1 MHSGRSP
8 CLNCWWHSQVQTHCL
23 SPPENR
29 PPDLCWGGEGTVGL
43 HLLLSWLAPSSPARS
58 GPHQVHLPRPQNH
71 PTLAWESSGRLWHG
85 GWLADILGDPCL
97 PTLAQ
102 NLPNL
107 VVCTSCRN
115 IPNTCT
121 STLKKTPSRAPTT
134 SPVCLSPA
142 RGLWAT
148 GRHRCYKCSPGSD
161 RGAGR
166 GPAWGGCPG
175 QQGVLGCHLWEGVQL
190 AWPQA

>member
-8 CLNCWWHSQVQTHCL
+8 CLNCWWYSQVQTHCL
-23 SPPENR
+23 PPPENR

-43 HLLLSWLAPSSPARS
+43 HLLLSWLAPYPPPRS

-71 PTLAWESSGRLWHG
+71 PTLAWGSSGRLWHG

-97 PTLAQ
+97 PSLAQ

-115 IPNTCT
+115 IPNACT
-121 STLKKTPSRAPTT
+121 STPRKIPSRTPTT
-134 SPVCLSPA
+134 SLVCLSPA
-142 RGLWAT
+142 HGLWARGTQVLQVQSRVRQRSRAGPCLGRWPRST
-148 GRHRCYKCSPGSD
+148 GSAGISPLGRCA
-161 RGAGR
+161 AG
-166 GPAWGGCPG
+166 
-175 QQGVLGCHLWEGVQL
+175 L
-190 AWPQA
+190 AAG